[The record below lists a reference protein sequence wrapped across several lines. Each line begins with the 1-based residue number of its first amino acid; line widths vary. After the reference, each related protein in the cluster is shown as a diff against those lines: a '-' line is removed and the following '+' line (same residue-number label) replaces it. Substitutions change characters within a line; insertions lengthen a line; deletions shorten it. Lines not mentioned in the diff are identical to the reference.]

1 MAYKTRVLVVA
12 NRTADS
18 EGLAHALSERPDAA
32 DAAFTLLVPATG
44 RGPDRPQG
52 LEIARSQLKAGLAR
66 LRDAGLDEAR
76 SQLEAGMAR
85 LRDAGLAVVGMV
97 GDPDPIVA
105 VAEVWKPG
113 DVDEIVVS
121 TLEGQA
127 SRWLEYDLPHRIRKL
142 TDCPVQHV
150 VPARIERELART
162 RFRRPLHTPPRRS
175 LGPFAGPAS

>member
-52 LEIARSQLKAGLAR
+52 FEIARSQLKAGLAR
-66 LRDAGLDEAR
+66 LRDAGLDVT
-76 SQLEAGMAR
+76 GT
-85 LRDAGLAVVGMV
+85 V

-105 VAEVWKPG
+105 VAETWNPG
-113 DVDEIVVS
+113 DFDEVIVS
-121 TLEGQA
+121 TLEGEA
-127 SRWLEYDLPHRIRKL
+127 SRWLEFDLPHRIGKL

>member
-1 MAYKTRVLVVA
+1 MAYRTRVLVVA

-18 EGLAHALSERPDAA
+18 EGLAHVLSERPDAA
-32 DAAFTLLVPATG
+32 DATFTLLVPAT
-44 RGPDRPQG
+44 
-52 LEIARSQLKAGLAR
+52 RSH
-66 LRDAGLDEAR
+66 GLDEAR

-150 VPARIERELART
+150 IPAEVERELARK
-162 RFRRPLHTPPRRS
+162 RFRRPLHHPPQRS
-175 LGPFAGPAS
+175 LGPFAGPAV